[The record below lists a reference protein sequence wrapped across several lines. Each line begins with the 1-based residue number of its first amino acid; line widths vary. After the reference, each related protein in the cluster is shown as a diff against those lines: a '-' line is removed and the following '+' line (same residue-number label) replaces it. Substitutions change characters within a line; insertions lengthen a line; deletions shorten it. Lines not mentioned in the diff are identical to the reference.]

1 MFQLSDKSLRIEAA
15 RGVLIVM
22 DGKNKPHR
30 INEASMI
37 QFEGFYALWTVA
49 IQLMGEET
57 TFINAWCFADG
68 FKATMIDAMKVLGFE
83 DPTVFSPSQLEALL
97 IQYPDPEAIGG
108 VKAGVLFGFHQT
120 YPKLTQKT
128 MKAPGTTSG
137 TMPRKQMTLTL
148 PEFTPIKNWMA
159 IARSKIGRC
168 LESCATWLLQDSSKS
183 QQTPSDGKK

>member
-22 DGKNKPHR
+22 DGSNKPHR

-37 QFEGFYALWTVA
+37 QFEEFYALWTVA

-120 YPKLTQKT
+120 YPKLTQKAMT
-128 MKAPGTTSG
+128 PGTTSG
-137 TMPRKQMTLTL
+137 TMPRKPMISISL
-148 PEFTPIKNWMA
+148 EFTPIKNWLA
-159 IARSKIGRC
+159 IARSKVGRY

-183 QQTPSDGKK
+183 QPTPSDEKK